1 MENIVL
7 LIHIILAIVLII
19 VILIQRAE
27 GGALGI
33 GGGSD
38 GMTPRGTGDALT
50 RITAIIATLF
60 IITSITLAIISMR
73 SSDKSIKF
81 NDLDIQD
88 QIDDLEE
95 NLLEIPELNQSSLFT
110 SFFKV

>member
-19 VILIQRAE
+19 VILVQRAE

-38 GMTPRGTGDALT
+38 GMAPRGTGDALT

-60 IITSITLAIISMR
+60 IITSITLAMISMR

-81 NDLDIQD
+81 DDLDIQD
-88 QIDDLEE
+88 QIDNLEE
-95 NLLEIPELNQSSLFT
+95 NLLEIPELN
-110 SFFKV
+110 

>member
-1 MENIVL
+1 MENIIL
-7 LIHIILAIVLII
+7 LIHIILAVVLII

-81 NDLDIQD
+81 DDLDIQD
-88 QIDDLEE
+88 QIDNLEE
-95 NLLEIPELNQSSLFT
+95 NLLEIPELN
-110 SFFKV
+110 

>member
-7 LIHIILAIVLII
+7 LIHIILAVILII

-38 GMTPRGTGDALT
+38 GMTPRGTSDILT
-50 RITAIIATLF
+50 RITAIIATMF
-60 IITSITLAIISMR
+60 IITSITLAIISMQ
-73 SSDKSIKF
+73 SSEKTINFD
-81 NDLDIQD
+81 DLNIQD
-88 QIDDLEE
+88 EINTLEE
-95 NLLEIPELNQSSLFT
+95 NLLEIPELN
-110 SFFKV
+110 

>member
-50 RITAIIATLF
+50 RITTIIATLF
-60 IITSITLAIISMR
+60 IITSITLTIINMR

-81 NDLDIQD
+81 DDLDIQD
-88 QIDDLEE
+88 QIDNLEE
-95 NLLEIPELNQSSLFT
+95 NLLEIPELN
-110 SFFKV
+110 

>member
-7 LIHIILAIVLII
+7 LIHIILAIVLIV

-60 IITSITLAIISMR
+60 IITSITLAMISMR

-81 NDLDIQD
+81 DDLDIQN
-88 QIDDLEE
+88 QIDNLEE
-95 NLLEIPELNQSSLFT
+95 NLLEIPELN
-110 SFFKV
+110 

>member
-7 LIHIILAIVLII
+7 LIHIILAVILII

-38 GMTPRGTGDALT
+38 GMTPRGTGDILT
-50 RITAIIATLF
+50 RITAIIATMF
-60 IITSITLAIISMR
+60 IITSITLAIISMQ
-73 SSDKSIKF
+73 SSQKTINFD
-81 NDLDIQD
+81 DLNIQD
-88 QIDDLEE
+88 EINTLEE
-95 NLLEIPELNQSSLFT
+95 NLLEIPELN
-110 SFFKV
+110 

>member
-1 MENIVL
+1 LV
-7 LIHIILAIVLII
+7 HIILAVILII

-38 GMTPRGTGDALT
+38 GMTPRGTGDILT
-50 RITAIIATLF
+50 KITAIIATMF

-73 SSDKSIKF
+73 SSDKSINF
-81 NDLDIQD
+81 DNLNIQD
-88 QIDDLEE
+88 DIDALEN
-95 NLLEIPELNQSSLFT
+95 NLLEIPELN
-110 SFFKV
+110 